1 MIKIEELRIGN
12 CVINKKAN
20 KIIEIT
26 GLSDLNIVEFCK
38 NGKRL
43 TLKNDEIEPIPLDEF
58 LVNQLV
64 DKGILSKDN
73 SKKDEFFFPSNN
85 STYALVY
92 DRNDESYY
100 IGLSATDNIS
110 AYSRI
115 SRPFY
120 QYHKLQN
127 AYYTVYN
134 KEIRKIT
141 S

>member
-1 MIKIEELRIGN
+1 MINIKELRIGN
-12 CVINKKAN
+12 CVINKKTK
-20 KIIEIT
+20 KIIEII
-26 GLSDLNIVEFCK
+26 GLSDLNTVEFYN
-38 NGKRL
+38 NGTRFS
-43 TLKNDEIEPIPLDEF
+43 LKNDEIEPIPLDDH
-58 LVNQLV
+58 LANQLV
-64 DKGILSKDN
+64 NIGILSKDN
-73 SKKDEFFFPSNN
+73 SKKDEFYFSGNN

-92 DRNDESYY
+92 DRSNESYY

-134 KEIRKIT
+134 KELGKIT

>member
-1 MIKIEELRIGN
+1 MINIEELRIGN
-12 CVINKKAN
+12 CVINKKT
-20 KIIEIT
+20 KTIIEIK
-26 GLSDLNIVEFCK
+26 GLSDLNTVEFYN

-43 TLKNDEIEPIPLDEF
+43 TLKNDDIEPIPLDD
-58 LVNQLV
+58 LLTNQLV
-64 DKGILSKDN
+64 DIGILSKDN
-73 SKKDEFFFPSNN
+73 SKKDEFFFPGNN

-92 DRNDESYY
+92 DRNDDSYY
-100 IGLSATDNIS
+100 MGLSATDKIS

-134 KEIRKIT
+134 KELGRIT

>member
-1 MIKIEELRIGN
+1 MINIEELRIGN
-12 CVINKKAN
+12 CVINKKTK
-20 KIIEIT
+20 KIIEII
-26 GLSDLNIVEFCK
+26 GLSDLNIVEFYN

-43 TLKNDEIEPIPLDEF
+43 KLKNDEIEPIPLDDF

-64 DKGILSKDN
+64 DIGILNKDN
-73 SKKDEFFFPSNN
+73 SDEFFFTGNK

-92 DRNDESYY
+92 DRSDESYY
-100 IGLSATDNIS
+100 IGLSTTDNIS
-110 AYSRI
+110 PYSRI

-134 KEIRKIT
+134 KELRKIT